1 MSKDEIFRESYE
13 QRMREQRDYISGIYS
28 MNIKL
33 KQKNREIEEKNRVIE
48 ERDRVIEANNKE
60 LKKKILFKI
69 YF

>member
-1 MSKDEIFRESYE
+1 MK
-13 QRMREQRDYISGIYS
+13 EQRDYISGIYS